1 MTGHITRYQHHF
13 WKEEIDMLEKEGKTV
28 MKVKTKDVHAERRDD
43 AVLLEDTLIWL
54 EKLSRLSR
62 MATTKK
68 TSNSET

>member
-1 MTGHITRYQHHF
+1 MTGHITRNQHHF

-68 TSNSET
+68 PSNSET